1 MCIKLKH
8 LSPMWYTIYSLIG
21 TVIEQAALFI
31 ILRWGLARFNIHVPL
46 WGIAIL
52 MIAFLVYSFYTYRM
66 GRCALNQAPLVA
78 SETIIGCAG
87 IVTTPLDTKG
97 YVKVKGELWKAS
109 SDSVLEIGEEIVVIG
124 IDGIKLKVTRKE
136 NHCASS

>member
-1 MCIKLKH
+1 
-8 LSPMWYTIYSLIG
+8 MWYTIYSLIG
-21 TVIEQAALFI
+21 TIIEQAALFI
-31 ILRWGLARFNIHVPL
+31 ILRWGLAHFNIHVPL

-66 GRCALNQAPLVA
+66 GRRALNQAPLVA

-87 IVTTPLDTKG
+87 IVTMPLDTKG

-109 SDSVLEIGEEIVVIG
+109 SQDKLEIGDDIEVIGMEGMRLIVVPRKQVSQNK
-124 IDGIKLKVTRKE
+124 DGG
-136 NHCASS
+136 SF